1 MSGELGQTG
10 SKSVRSE
17 VSDTRGWFY
26 ITVSVVHE
34 LSSQTSESKPS
45 VFSVCSDICEGAGLY
60 LVHLS
65 LRCLLQ
71 GVQDDVQVLLELA
84 PDGQS
89 DVAKR
94 REDLRLHRPVHILVL
109 QTEQRLTSAHL
120 RGSDR

>member
-1 MSGELGQTG
+1 M
-10 SKSVRSE
+10 RSE

-26 ITVSVVHE
+26 ITVSVAHE
-34 LSSQTSESKPS
+34 FSPQTSESKLS
-45 VFSVCSDICEGAGLY
+45 ISTLEAQVQDSVCVQTSEGAGLY

-109 QTEQRLTSAHL
+109 
-120 RGSDR
+120 